1 MGEGSKS
8 LLQGRKRASYSIIP
22 LILGRMMKVDRG
34 VFRENDIRGVVG
46 EGLTPE
52 FAHLLGR
59 GYGALARSAGKNRI
73 GIGWDCRLSSEEY
86 ANNLARGIAAQGVDV
101 VMTGLGPT
109 PQLYYAIFAEELG
122 GGIQVTGSH
131 NPADMNGFKLC
142 LGRETLSGK
151 GIQELYQRVIEEQVV
166 EHAGDETVGKPGT
179 ILSLPIRERYTQML
193 IQNSKPGMGARP
205 LRVVVDAGNG
215 VGGLVGPALLRG
227 LGVEVVELF
236 CEPDGRFPN
245 HHPDPTELKNIE
257 TLAARVV
264 EEGADFGIGWDG
276 DADRIGVVD
285 ERGVPIYGDMLL
297 LIFARALLKEKP
309 GATVIG
315 DVKCSSILFEDL
327 AERGARPIMWKTGH
341 SLVKAKL
348 KEEGADLAGEM
359 SGHIFF
365 KHRYFGFDDALYAS
379 ARFCEVVSNW
389 SGPVSTILSDIP
401 PMKSTPE
408 IRVDCPDDIKF
419 RIAEEAKSAFAD
431 YPVDT
436 TDGARVRFP
445 EGWGLVRASN
455 TQPVLVLRFEAETQ
469 EGLEEYQRLMVGAIE
484 GIKEK
489 LAAEGTL
496 HHPELP

>member
-1 MGEGSKS
+1 
-8 LLQGRKRASYSIIP
+8 
-22 LILGRMMKVDRG
+22 MKVDRG

-52 FAHLLGR
+52 FAYLLGR
-59 GYGALARSAGKNRI
+59 GYGALARSLGKNRI
-73 GIGWDCRLSSEEY
+73 GIGWDCRLSSEDY
-86 ANNLARGIAAQGVDV
+86 ANNLARGIAVHGVDV
-101 VMTGLGPT
+101 VMTGMGPT

-142 LGRETLSGK
+142 LGKETLSGK
-151 GIQELYQRVIEEQVV
+151 GIQELYQRVIEEQGA
-166 EHAGDETVGKPGT
+166 EQRGEDAIISRGS
-179 ILSLPIRERYTQML
+179 ISSLPMRDRYTEML
-193 IQNSKPGMGARP
+193 INNSKSVMGVRP

-227 LGVEVVELF
+227 LGVEVIELF

-264 EEGADFGIGWDG
+264 TEGADFGIGWDG

-297 LIFARALLKEKP
+297 LIFARALLGEKP
-309 GATVIG
+309 GVTVIG

-327 AERGARPIMWKTGH
+327 ALRGARPIMWKTGH

-389 SGPVSTILSDIP
+389 SGPVSAILSDIP

-419 RIAEEAKSAFAD
+419 RIAEEAKRAFAE

-445 EGWGLVRASN
+445 DGWGLVRASN
-455 TQPVLVLRFEAETQ
+455 TQPVLVLRFEAKTQ
-469 EGLEEYQRLMVGAIE
+469 ESLEEYHRLMVEAIE
-484 GIKEK
+484 EIKGK
-489 LAAEGTL
+489 LASEGAP
-496 HHPELP
+496 HYPDLP